1 MGWLYG
7 QLKSNNPGPVRS
19 ILLSIE
25 IELAGSRDLWL
36 SLSQSLVLESWN
48 RGKGCKSVMEWYYA
62 NNRQQ
67 QGPVDETEFQDLVR
81 EGVIREDTLIWREGM
96 ENWRPFGEYKK
107 EVFQQVI
114 DEAEDEGLDW
124 VDVTA
129 TPRGSAQ
136 EAVSKSIDDQLL
148 ASLGARAIAKII
160 DFGVTFVFIVFLTL
174 ILSPYNYDIETL
186 YNKMFIPVK
195 VFELLYSGYF
205 LGKYGAT
212 PGKLYMGIEVVFE
225 NGARMNFARGMQRQ
239 AAEWF
244 GIFIFGA
251 GYVMAAFDARKR
263 TLQDWVCRTIVV
275 RRKK

>member
-1 MGWLYG
+1 
-7 QLKSNNPGPVRS
+7 
-19 ILLSIE
+19 
-25 IELAGSRDLWL
+25 
-36 SLSQSLVLESWN
+36 
-48 RGKGCKSVMEWYYA
+48 MEWYYA

-124 VDVTA
+124 VDATA
-129 TPRGSAQ
+129 TPKGSAQ
-136 EAVSKSIDDQLL
+136 KDGSKSIDDQRL
-148 ASLGARAIAKII
+148 APLGARAIAKII

-174 ILSPYNYDIETL
+174 ILSPYNYDLETL

-225 NGARMNFARGMQRQ
+225 NGARMSFARGMQRQ

-244 GIFIFGA
+244 GIFILGA
-251 GYVMAAFDARKR
+251 GYLIAAFDLRKR

>member
-1 MGWLYG
+1 
-7 QLKSNNPGPVRS
+7 
-19 ILLSIE
+19 
-25 IELAGSRDLWL
+25 
-36 SLSQSLVLESWN
+36 
-48 RGKGCKSVMEWYYA
+48 MEWYYA

-81 EGVIREDTLIWREGM
+81 EGVIREDTLIWRKGM

-129 TPRGSAQ
+129 TPKVSAQ
-136 EAVSKSIDDQLL
+136 EDVSNSIDDQRL
-148 ASLGARAIAKII
+148 APLGARAIAKII
-160 DFGVTFVFIVFLTL
+160 DFGVTFIFIVLLML

-195 VFELLYSGYF
+195 IFELLYSGYF

-251 GYVMAAFDARKR
+251 GYVMAAFDLRKR

-275 RRKK
+275 SRKK

>member
-1 MGWLYG
+1 
-7 QLKSNNPGPVRS
+7 
-19 ILLSIE
+19 
-25 IELAGSRDLWL
+25 
-36 SLSQSLVLESWN
+36 
-48 RGKGCKSVMEWYYA
+48 MEWYYA

-129 TPRGSAQ
+129 TPKVSAQ
-136 EAVSKSIDDQLL
+136 EDVSNSIDDQRL
-148 ASLGARAIAKII
+148 APLGARAIAKII
-160 DFGVTFVFIVFLTL
+160 DFGVTFIFIVFLML

-195 VFELLYSGYF
+195 IFELLYSGYF

-251 GYVMAAFDARKR
+251 GYVMAAFDLRKR

-275 RRKK
+275 SRKK